1 MRVAAVSITGVSVV
15 DPDPD
20 RTAVDLSALILDLQ
34 ACPWLRGRCEGGRRR
49 WSRLPQA
56 IARVRTG
63 GGSDAINGRSA
74 DGGALGAAALDTSSQ
89 ELLI

>member
-1 MRVAAVSITGVSVV
+1 MRPPAARKSRIGIEAARGQKVYGV
-15 DPDPD
+15 P
-20 RTAVDLSALILDLQ
+20 
-34 ACPWLRGRCEGGRRR
+34 
-49 WSRLPQA
+49 PQA
-56 IARVRTG
+56 IARVLTG